1 METVNTLDSKKKKKN
16 SPLFMALM
24 SVGYELVVILFGYLL
39 LHALVFG
46 MYRIRD
52 NAMEPAVKEGDLV
65 IFYRLDKEYRVDDPI
80 TLQADGTIMIRRV
93 AGVAGDTIDFKDG
106 VLIRNGVPQAE
117 KGVYEKTEQFTEGPE
132 FPLTVPDGFVF
143 VMGDARE
150 HSLDSR
156 IFGCVKISDTYGT
169 VVTVF
174 RRRNI

>member
-1 METVNTLDSKKKKKN
+1 METTTNTENSKKKKTT
-16 SPLFMALM
+16 PLFLALL

-39 LHALVFG
+39 LNALVFG
-46 MYRIRD
+46 IYRIRD
-52 NAMEPAVKEGDLV
+52 NAMAPAIKEGDLV

-93 AGVAGDTIDFKDG
+93 IGVAGDTIDFKDG
-106 VLIRNGVPQAE
+106 QLVRNGVPQSE
-117 KGVYEKTEQFTEGPE
+117 TGVYETTEQFTEGPD
-132 FPLTVPDGFVF
+132 FPLTVPEGFVF
-143 VMGDARE
+143 VMGDSRE

-156 IFGCVKISDTYGT
+156 VFGCVRTTDTYGT